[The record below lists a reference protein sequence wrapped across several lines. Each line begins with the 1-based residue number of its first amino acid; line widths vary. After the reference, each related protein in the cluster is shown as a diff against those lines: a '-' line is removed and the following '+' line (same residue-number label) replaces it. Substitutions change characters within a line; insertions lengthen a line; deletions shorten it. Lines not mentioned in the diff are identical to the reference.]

1 MRLFDICLNYNAY
14 SLLYLT
20 EPKYG
25 DGDGRRERAEF
36 PVHTNKM
43 DRFML
48 YRLESDKG
56 AFKAPRFT
64 GFYTLSSTRPA
75 WPDRLT

>member
-56 AFKAPRFT
+56 AFKAPAVYWFLYA
-64 GFYTLSSTRPA
+64 FKYSSSVA
-75 WPDRLT
+75 